1 MKKILSLLA
10 AGAMALGLI
19 GCSGDLHDDVQADAT
34 ILGEAGIIGTINGW
48 KPAKMTKVDDTT
60 YTYIFTAADTSAQFS
75 VQEVFGSWTTRWCGN
90 DAKDAASDPET
101 TAIAPG
107 GELKAMV
114 YSSEA
119 NPTHVQISGL
129 KTASEYKI
137 TVVITDAAAK
147 AISCKVELSKEVE
160 NTAGPLDG
168 FEFKSSINGFG
179 TGPSLVR
186 EGETNTY
193 KVEFTTGAEDTEI
206 EFKIAK
212 ADWSVAY
219 PLDAEGGSCLA
230 VDITED
236 ETFVAYKGDSGFSN
250 PTLSGLTASTS
261 YVATIVA
268 SDDGK
273 YVTVTIAEKQ
283 AD

>member
-1 MKKILSLLA
+1 MKKILSLIA

-19 GCSGDLHDDVQADAT
+19 GCSGDLHDAVQADST

-48 KPAKMTKVDDTT
+48 TVAKMTKVDDTT

-75 VQEVFGSWTTRWCGN
+75 VQEVSGNWATRWCGN
-90 DAKDAASDPET
+90 NTADVPTDPET

-129 KTASEYKI
+129 LTASKYKI

-147 AISCKVELSKEVE
+147 AVSCKVELHEQIE
-160 NTAGPLDG
+160 NNAGPLDG
-168 FEFKSSINGFG
+168 YQFKSSINSYGD
-179 TGPSLVR
+179 GPELVR

-193 KVEFTTGAEDTEI
+193 KVEFTTGAETEI
-206 EFKIAK
+206 GFKIAT
-212 ADWSVAY
+212 ADWTVSY
-219 PLDAEGGSCLA
+219 PLDAEGGSCLS
-230 VDITED
+230 VDISGD
-236 ETFVAYKGDSGFSN
+236 ATFDAYKGDSGMSN
-250 PTLSGLTASTS
+250 PTMSGLKASTT

-273 YVTVTIAEKQ
+273 YVTVTIVEK
-283 AD
+283 

>member
-1 MKKILSLLA
+1 MKKILSLIA
-10 AGAMALGLI
+10 AVAMALGLI
-19 GCSGDLHDDVQADAT
+19 GCSGDLHDAVQADST

-48 KPAKMTKVDDTT
+48 TAAKMTKVDDTT

-75 VQEVFGSWTTRWCGN
+75 VQEVSGNWATRWCGN
-90 DAKDAASDPET
+90 NTADVPTDPET

-129 KTASEYKI
+129 LTASKYKI

-147 AISCKVELSKEVE
+147 AVSCKVELHEQIE
-160 NTAGPLDG
+160 NNAGPLDG
-168 FEFKSSINGFG
+168 YQFKSSINSYGD
-179 TGPSLVR
+179 GPELVR

-193 KVEFTTGAEDTEI
+193 KVEFTTGAETEI
-206 EFKIAK
+206 GFKIAT

-219 PLDAEGGSCLA
+219 PLDAEGGSCLS
-230 VDITED
+230 VDISESA
-236 ETFVAYKGDSGFSN
+236 TFNAYKGDSGFSN
-250 PTLSGLTASTS
+250 PTMSGLKASTT

-273 YVTVTIAEKQ
+273 YVTVTIAEK
-283 AD
+283 

>member
-1 MKKILSLLA
+1 MKKILSLIA

-19 GCSGDLHDDVQADAT
+19 GCSGDLHDAVQADST

-48 KPAKMTKVDDTT
+48 TAAKMTKVDDTT

-75 VQEVFGSWTTRWCGN
+75 VQEVSGNWATRWCGN
-90 DAKDAASDPET
+90 NTADVPTDPET

-129 KTASEYKI
+129 LTASKYKI

-147 AISCKVELSKEVE
+147 AVSCKVELHEQIE
-160 NTAGPLDG
+160 NNAGPLDG
-168 FEFKSSINGFG
+168 YQFKSSINSYGD
-179 TGPSLVR
+179 GPELVR

-193 KVEFTTGAEDTEI
+193 KVEFTTGAETEI
-206 EFKIAK
+206 
-212 ADWSVAY
+212 
-219 PLDAEGGSCLA
+219 
-230 VDITED
+230 
-236 ETFVAYKGDSGFSN
+236 
-250 PTLSGLTASTS
+250 
-261 YVATIVA
+261 
-268 SDDGK
+268 
-273 YVTVTIAEKQ
+273 
-283 AD
+283 

>member
-1 MKKILSLLA
+1 MKKILSLIA

-19 GCSGDLHDDVQADAT
+19 GCSGDLHDDIQADST

-48 KPAKMTKVDDTT
+48 TAAKMTKVDDTT

-75 VQEVFGSWTTRWCGN
+75 VQEVSGNWATRWCGN
-90 DAKDAASDPET
+90 NDSGKPTDPAT

-107 GELKAMV
+107 GELKPMV
-114 YSSEA
+114 YSKEKD
-119 NPTHVQISGL
+119 PTHVQISGL
-129 KTASEYKI
+129 LTASKYKI

-147 AISCKVELSKEVE
+147 AVSCKVELHEQIE
-160 NTAGPLDG
+160 NKAGPLDG
-168 FEFKSSINGFG
+168 YQFKSSINSFAA
-179 TGPSLVR
+179 GPELVR

-193 KVEFTTGAEDTEI
+193 KVEFTTGAETEI
-206 EFKIAK
+206 EFKIAT

-219 PLDAEGGSCLA
+219 PLDAEGGSCLS
-230 VDITED
+230 VDLSESA
-236 ETFVAYKGDSGFSN
+236 TFNAYKGDSGFSN
-250 PTLSGLTASTS
+250 PTMSGLKASTT

-273 YVTVTIAEKQ
+273 YVTVTIAEK
-283 AD
+283 

>member
-1 MKKILSLLA
+1 MKKILSLIA

-19 GCSGDLHDDVQADAT
+19 GCSGDLHDAVQADST

-48 KPAKMTKVDDTT
+48 TAAKMTKVDDTT

-75 VQEVFGSWTTRWCGN
+75 VQEVSGNWATRWCGN
-90 DAKDAASDPET
+90 NTADVPTAPET

-129 KTASEYKI
+129 LTASKYKI

-147 AISCKVELSKEVE
+147 AVSCKVELHEQIE
-160 NTAGPLDG
+160 NNAGPLDG
-168 FEFKSSINGFG
+168 YQFKSSINSYGD
-179 TGPSLVR
+179 GPELVR

-193 KVEFTTGAEDTEI
+193 KVEFTTGAETEI
-206 EFKIAK
+206 GFKIAT
-212 ADWSVAY
+212 ADWTVSY
-219 PLDAEGGSCLA
+219 PLDAEGGSCLS
-230 VDITED
+230 VDISED
-236 ETFVAYKGDSGFSN
+236 ATFDAYKGDSGMSN
-250 PTLSGLTASTS
+250 PTMSGLKASTT

-273 YVTVTIAEKQ
+273 YVTVTIVEK
-283 AD
+283 

>member
-1 MKKILSLLA
+1 MKKILSLIA

-19 GCSGDLHDDVQADAT
+19 GCSGDLHDDVQADST

-48 KPAKMTKVDDTT
+48 TAAKMTKVDDTT

-75 VQEVFGSWTTRWCGN
+75 VQEVSGNWATRWCGN
-90 DAKDAASDPET
+90 NTADVPSDPET

-129 KTASEYKI
+129 LTASKYKI

-147 AISCKVELSKEVE
+147 AVSCKVELHEKIE
-160 NTAGPLDG
+160 NKAGPLDG
-168 FEFKSSINGFG
+168 YQFKSSINSYGD
-179 TGPSLVR
+179 GPELVR

-193 KVEFTTGAEDTEI
+193 KVEFTTVAETEI
-206 EFKIAK
+206 GFKIAT

-219 PLDAEGGSCLA
+219 PLDAEGGSCLS
-230 VDITED
+230 VDISENS
-236 ETFVAYKGDSGFSN
+236 TFKAYKGDSGMSN
-250 PTLSGLTASTS
+250 PAMSGLKASTT

-273 YVTVTIAEKQ
+273 YVTVTIAEK
-283 AD
+283 

>member
-1 MKKILSLLA
+1 MKKILSLIA

-19 GCSGDLHDDVQADAT
+19 GCSGDLHDAVQADST
-34 ILGEAGIIGTINGW
+34 ILAEAGIIGTINGW
-48 KPAKMTKVDDTT
+48 TAAKMTKVDDTT

-75 VQEVFGSWTTRWCGN
+75 VQEVSGNWATRWCGN
-90 DAKDAASDPET
+90 DAKGAESDPAT

-107 GELKAMV
+107 DELKAMV

-129 KTASEYKI
+129 LTASKYKI

-147 AISCKVELSKEVE
+147 AVSCKVELHEQIE
-160 NTAGPLDG
+160 NNAGPLDG
-168 FEFKSSINGFG
+168 YQFKSSINSYGD
-179 TGPSLVR
+179 GPELVR

-193 KVEFTTGAEDTEI
+193 KVEFTTGAETEI
-206 EFKIAK
+206 GFKIAT

-219 PLDAEGGSCLA
+219 PLDAEGGSCLS
-230 VDITED
+230 VDISESA
-236 ETFVAYKGDSGFSN
+236 TFNAYKGDSGMSN
-250 PTLSGLTASTS
+250 PTMSGLKASTT

-273 YVTVTIAEKQ
+273 YVTVTIAEK
-283 AD
+283 